1 MSTKKKTPLQ
11 TYNPARLLRMGTCEV
26 TRVEGAM
33 EGTET
38 LCIQL
43 FPYSWKY
50 PVTVDLGDTD
60 LEPFAPGTPWKE
72 ILKSAVETEFSFLGK
87 TFHVCLRCA
96 KYPDFGSEGVEL
108 ALHTTFT
115 KNVKSGIGVATKP
128 FAVWSIEAW
137 NDPGKTEKAETKQHV
152 YAVSVASFYENS
164 GELTTHCAAFA
175 TPEKAADWFE
185 TDWNDQATYYGGRKL
200 TKKARKAFLAS
211 LTDEKHGCIAEA
223 ESPATWGDCWFKW
236 KGVRTEI

>member
-1 MSTKKKTPLQ
+1 MSKNKKTPLQ

-115 KNVKSGIGVATKP
+115 KNVKSGIGVTAKP

-137 NDPGKTEKAETKQHV
+137 NDPGKTEKAETKQFV
-152 YAVSVASFYENS
+152 YAVSVASYYEDS
-164 GELTTHCAAFA
+164 GELTSHCAAFD

-185 TDWNDQATYYGGRKL
+185 TDWNEQAGFYGGRKL
-200 TKKARKAFLAS
+200 TKKAKAGFLAS
-211 LTDEKHGCIAEA
+211 LKGKDGVAEA
-223 ESPATWGDCWFKW
+223 ASPDGWGPWFQW
-236 KGVRTEI
+236 KGVRNEL

>member
-26 TRVEGAM
+26 TRVEGAT

-38 LCIQL
+38 LCVRF
-43 FPYSWKY
+43 FPYSCKY
-50 PVTVDLGDTD
+50 PVTVNLGDTD

-72 ILKSAVETEFSFLGK
+72 ILKNAVETEFSFLGK

-115 KNVKSGIGVATKP
+115 KNVVSGIGVTRKP
-128 FAVWSIEAW
+128 FAIWSIEAW
-137 NDPGKTEKAETKQHV
+137 KKKPYV

-164 GELTTHCAAFA
+164 GELTTHCAAFS

-185 TDWNDQATYYGGRKL
+185 TDWNDQSAYYGGRKL
-200 TKKARKAFLAS
+200 TKKAKKAFLAA
-211 LTDEKHGCIAEA
+211 LKDEKKDCIAEA
-223 ESPATWGDCWFKW
+223 ESPATWGDCWFRW
-236 KGVRTEI
+236 KGIRTEI

>member
-1 MSTKKKTPLQ
+1 MATKKKTPLQ

-26 TRVEGAM
+26 TRVKGAM

-38 LCIQL
+38 LYIQL
-43 FPYSWKY
+43 FPYSCKD
-50 PVTVDLGDTD
+50 PVTIDLGEIG

-115 KNVKSGIGVATKP
+115 KNVVSGIGITRKP

-152 YAVSVASFYENS
+152 YAVSVASFYEAE
-164 GELTTHCAAFA
+164 GELTSHCAAFR
-175 TPEKAADWFE
+175 TPGEAADWFE
-185 TDWNDQATYYGGRKL
+185 EDWNYQADCYGGRKL
-200 TKKARKAFLAS
+200 SKKAKKAFLDA
-211 LTDEKHGCIAEA
+211 LEDEKHDCIAEA
-223 ESPATWGDCWFKW
+223 ESPDSWGGCRFVW